1 MEEEREPRLLG
12 NAAGIVIMTIVGM
25 MAGFAFGVVR
35 SWIGRHD
42 PFAQLA
48 LVVSGGFIGTVLG
61 LGLAIVLAVLERGS
75 FRSLKKTMAVVAVT
89 AVVLWAIV
97 TLLRDLVANGTL

>member
-1 MEEEREPRLLG
+1 MKTDEPRLLG
-12 NAAGIVIMTIVGM
+12 NAAEVVILTIGGM
-25 MAGFAFGVVR
+25 MAGLAFGVIR
-35 SWIGRHD
+35 SWIGPHD
-42 PFAQLA
+42 PFQQLRQ
-48 LVVSGGFIGTVLG
+48 VISGGFVGTVLG

-89 AVVLWAIV
+89 AVVLWAII